1 MTIDNELYVTLTD
14 VWRNQTKFPTY
25 WLMNEE
31 YDKIY
36 YTNDKLV
43 EQSEVQNLHTLL
55 DLICLREE
63 SSWRSSCSSSL

>member
-1 MTIDNELYVTLTD
+1 
-14 VWRNQTKFPTY
+14 
-25 WLMNEE
+25 MNEE

-63 SSWRSSCSSSL
+63 SSWRSSCSSSLTSKCSNSSPSRFLQSYATN